1 MSRRAVLVVAL
12 IVMAM
17 LPAAAKGEALV
28 ADLSSHLI
36 GISTGFTGTSIVL
49 FGATDGGGGDIVV
62 VVRGPARELSVRRK
76 RRVGAIWINTRQVT
90 FGDVPGFYAVASS
103 RPVEEITS
111 PGTRAANEIGV
122 ENLRLKAVTRAND
135 QRIAEFRAALVDTEE
150 REGAFPRTAGKVDF
164 LGNRL
169 FRTTIAFPANV
180 PTGTYGIAVLLVRD
194 KEVVAAQ
201 TTPLVVTKI
210 GIDAQLYDFADRQS
224 LAYGIVAVT
233 MAVMAGWLASLVFRS
248 A

>member
-1 MSRRAVLVVAL
+1 MSRCAAIMIAL

-17 LPAAAKGEALV
+17 LPAPVKGEALV

-49 FGATDGGGGDIVV
+49 FGATDGGGDIVV

-76 RRVGAIWINTRQVT
+76 RRVGAIWINTRQIT

-103 RPVEEITS
+103 RPIEEITS

-122 ENLRLKAVTRAND
+122 ENLRIKVLTRAND
-135 QRIAEFRAALVDTEE
+135 QRTAEFRTALIDTEE
-150 REGAFPRTAGKVDF
+150 REGVFTRGVGKVEF

-180 PTGTYGIAVLLVRD
+180 PTGTYSIAVLLVRD
-194 KEVVAAQ
+194 KDAIAAQ
-201 TTPLVVTKI
+201 TTPLVVSKI

-224 LAYGIVAVT
+224 LAYGIIAVA